1 MEKVDM
7 FLQIKEVIM
16 AGELSVAEE
25 YKLLD
30 ILSGRINGKSK
41 CLASVIDQEM
51 RVFENEKYAFDDFR
65 DFYLYITKKYFWETE
80 TGIMQATMLSAKII
94 RDFIIE
100 AKKQLRLEGDE
111 EYAFMQ
117 LLQIG
122 LNKLEEDGDLNF
134 SPDRLMYRKFAASK
148 NAMTYI
154 KNPYSEVETKKIM
167 QWAESH
173 PADIR
178 SLAITLWFTKGIT
191 LHDIV
196 SLTKKDCG
204 GRRGKSIE
212 RGEGELF
219 SSPIRSKIVKRAL
232 ATHPSTV
239 EYVFAVSR
247 ADYSGWEKLTEQGL
261 LIKLSRICKEIGIPY
276 KPILINEAIQLETD

>member
-1 MEKVDM
+1 MEKADM

-16 AGELSVAEE
+16 ADGLSVEEE

-30 ILSGRINGKSK
+30 IISGRINGKSK

-51 RVFENEKYAFDDFR
+51 RAFENEKYAFDDYR
-65 DFYLYITKKYFWETE
+65 DFYLNVTQKYFWETE
-80 TGIMQATMLSAKII
+80 TGIMQAAMLSAKII

-100 AKKQLRLEGDE
+100 AKKQLGLEGKE

-122 LNKLEEDGDLNF
+122 LNKLEKDGELNF
-134 SPDRLMYRKFAASK
+134 FPDKLLYRKFAASK
-148 NAMTYI
+148 STMTLI
-154 KNPYSEVETKKIM
+154 KNPYSEAETQKIM
-167 QWAESH
+167 QWADKH

-204 GRRGKSIE
+204 SRRGKSVE
-212 RGEGELF
+212 RGGSELF
-219 SSPIRSKIVKRAL
+219 LSPIRSNIVKRAL

-239 EYVFAVSR
+239 EYVFSVPK

-261 LIKLSRICKEIGIPY
+261 LIKLSRICKETCIPY

>member
-80 TGIMQATMLSAKII
+80 TGIMPAAMLSAKII

-100 AKKQLRLEGDE
+100 AKKQLGVEGEE

-122 LNKLEEDGDLNF
+122 LNKLEEDGELNF
-134 SPDRLMYRKFAASK
+134 SPDKLLYRKFASSK
-148 NAMTYI
+148 SPMTFI
-154 KNPYSEVETKKIM
+154 KNPYSEAETKKIM

-204 GRRGKSIE
+204 RRGKSIE
-212 RGEGELF
+212 RGGMELF
-219 SSPIRSKIVKRAL
+219 PSPIRSKIVKRAL

-239 EYVFAVSR
+239 EYVFSIPK

-276 KPILINEAIQLETD
+276 KPILINEAIQIDTD

>member
-16 AGELSVAEE
+16 ADGLSVEEE

-41 CLASVIDQEM
+41 CLASVIEQEM
-51 RVFENEKYAFDDFR
+51 RVYEDEKYVFDNYR
-65 DFYLYITKKYFWETE
+65 DFYLHITKKYFWQSEA
-80 TGIMQATMLSAKII
+80 GILPAAMLSAKTI
-94 RDFIIE
+94 RDFIFE
-100 AKKQLRLEGDE
+100 AKKQLGLEGNE
-111 EYAFMQ
+111 EFAFMQ

-122 LNKLEEDGDLNF
+122 LNKLEEDGELNF
-134 SPDRLMYRKFAASK
+134 FPDKLLYRKFAASK
-148 NAMTYI
+148 SAMTFI
-154 KNPYSEVETKKIM
+154 KNPYSEAETQKIM

-196 SLTKKDCG
+196 SLTKRDCG

-212 RGEGELF
+212 SGGGELF
-219 SSPIRSKIVKRAL
+219 LSPIRSNIVKRAL

-239 EYVFAVSR
+239 EYVFSIPK

-261 LIKLSRICKEIGIPY
+261 LIKLSRICKETGIPY
-276 KPILINEAIQLETD
+276 KPILTNEAIQIDTA

>member
-1 MEKVDM
+1 MEKADT
-7 FLQIKEVIM
+7 FLQIKEIIM
-16 AGELSVAEE
+16 TDGLSVEGE

-51 RVFENEKYAFDDFR
+51 RVYEDEIYSFDIYR
-65 DFYLYITKKYFWETE
+65 DFYLDITQKYFWKTE
-80 TGIMQATMLSAKII
+80 TGIMQAAMLSSKII
-94 RDFIIE
+94 KDFIIE
-100 AKKQLRLEGDE
+100 VKGQLGSEKRE

-134 SPDRLMYRKFAASK
+134 FPDRLMYRKFAASK
-148 NAMTYI
+148 NSMTFI
-154 KNPYSEVETKKIM
+154 KNPYSEAESETIM
-167 QWAESH
+167 QFAENH
-173 PADIR
+173 PADVR
-178 SLAITLWFTKGIT
+178 AQAVSLWFSKGLS

-196 SLTKKDCG
+196 SLTKRDCG

-212 RGEGELF
+212 REGIQLF
-219 SSPIRSKIVKRAL
+219 PSPIRSKIIKRAL

-239 EYVFAVSR
+239 EYVFVIPKS
-247 ADYSGWEKLTEQGL
+247 DYSGWEKLTEKGL
-261 LIKLSRICKEIGIPY
+261 LIKLGYICKETGIQY
-276 KPILINEAIQLETD
+276 RPILPNEAIKLNTN

>member
-7 FLQIKEVIM
+7 FLQIKEIIM
-16 AGELSVAEE
+16 ADELSVAEE

-41 CLASVIDQEM
+41 CLASVIEQEM
-51 RVFENEKYAFDDFR
+51 RVYEDEKYVFDNYR
-65 DFYLYITKKYFWETE
+65 DFYLHITKKYFWQSKA
-80 TGIMQATMLSAKII
+80 GILPAAMLSAKTI
-94 RDFIIE
+94 RDFIFE
-100 AKKQLRLEGDE
+100 AKKQLGLEGNE
-111 EYAFMQ
+111 EFAFMQ

-122 LNKLEEDGDLNF
+122 LNKLEEEGELNF
-134 SPDRLMYRKFAASK
+134 SPDRLLYRKFAASK
-148 NAMTYI
+148 STMTFI
-154 KNPYSEVETKKIM
+154 KNPYPEAETQKIM
-167 QWAESH
+167 QWADSH

-178 SLAITLWFTKGIT
+178 ALAIILWFTKGLT

-204 GRRGKSIE
+204 GKRGKSIE
-212 RGEGELF
+212 REGVELF
-219 SSPIRSKIVKRAL
+219 LSPIRLNIVKRAL

-239 EYVFAVSR
+239 EYVFSIPK

-261 LIKLSRICKEIGIPY
+261 LIKLSRICKETGIPY
-276 KPILINEAIQLETD
+276 KPILTNEAIQLDTD

>member
-16 AGELSVAEE
+16 ADELSVAEE

-41 CLASVIDQEM
+41 CLASVIEEEM
-51 RVFENEKYAFDDFR
+51 RVYEDEKYVFDNYR
-65 DFYLYITKKYFWETE
+65 DFYLHITKKYFWQSEV
-80 TGIMQATMLSAKII
+80 GILPAAMLSAKTI
-94 RDFIIE
+94 RDFIFE
-100 AKKQLRLEGDE
+100 VKKQLGLEGNE
-111 EYAFMQ
+111 EFAFMQ

-122 LNKLEEDGDLNF
+122 LNKLEEDGELNF
-134 SPDRLMYRKFAASK
+134 SPDKLLYRKFAASK
-148 NAMTYI
+148 SAMTFI
-154 KNPYSEVETKKIM
+154 KNPYSEAETQKIM
-167 QWAESH
+167 QWADSH

-212 RGEGELF
+212 REGVELF
-219 SSPIRSKIVKRAL
+219 LSPIRLNIVKRAL

-239 EYVFAVSR
+239 EYIFSISK

-261 LIKLSRICKEIGIPY
+261 LIKLSRICKETGIPY
-276 KPILINEAIQLETD
+276 KPILINEAIQLDTD

>member
-7 FLQIKEVIM
+7 FLQIKKVIM
-16 AGELSVAEE
+16 TDGLSVAEE

-30 ILSGRINGKSK
+30 ILRSRINGKSK

-51 RVFENEKYAFDDFR
+51 RVYEDENFVFDNYR
-65 DFYLYITKKYFWETE
+65 DYYLNITKKYFWETE
-80 TGIMQATMLSAKII
+80 TGIMQATMLSGKII
-94 RDFIIE
+94 NEFIIE
-100 AKKQLRLEGDE
+100 VKKQLGLKGEE

-122 LNKLEEDGDLNF
+122 LNKLEEDGSLNF
-134 SPDRLMYRKFAASK
+134 SPDKLLYRRFVASK
-148 NAMTYI
+148 RPMTFI
-154 KNPYSEVETKKIM
+154 KNPYSEAETKKIM
-167 QWAESH
+167 QWADSH

-212 RGEGELF
+212 RGGVELF
-219 SSPIRSKIVKRAL
+219 PSPIRSKIVKRAL

-239 EYVFAVSR
+239 EYVFSIPK
-247 ADYSGWEKLTEQGL
+247 ADYSGWEQLTEQGL
-261 LIKLSRICKEIGIPY
+261 LIKLSRICKDTGIQY
-276 KPILINEAIQLETD
+276 KQILVNEAIKIDTD